1 MCKRTGREWLK
12 NQSQYILNYFILKDG
27 KEWALGCA
35 FPLPIP
41 LLCWSSSHSKIDLG
55 WLDWQMDNG
64 NGNDAMNGE
73 DYE

>member
-35 FPLPIP
+35 FPFPFH
-41 LLCWSSSHSKIDLG
+41 CWSSSHSKIDLG